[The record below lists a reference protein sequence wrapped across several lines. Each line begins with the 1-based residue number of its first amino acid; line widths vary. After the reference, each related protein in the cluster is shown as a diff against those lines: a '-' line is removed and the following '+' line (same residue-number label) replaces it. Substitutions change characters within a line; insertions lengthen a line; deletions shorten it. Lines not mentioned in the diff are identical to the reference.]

1 MLQSCERKAGSPVC
15 LSWSDAHFRLQP
27 AHNRKT
33 DTNLRQV
40 SALRA
45 GKTHLFALC
54 NSLGQRRT
62 NTPVFILKTTPTS
75 LRRSGEQ
82 RGGFDCCPKRA
93 TASQA
98 RGVGRTR
105 LRPTPSYPPLT
116 KSIDTHWWLDS
127 PGALYSLLAPISMF
141 NSRLPFP
148 PSALFFARPGST
160 VRHFLLSPKDRNP
173 VRPTGAQ
180 C

>member
-105 LRPTPSYPPLT
+105 LRPTPSYAPPPD
-116 KSIDTHWWLDS
+116 KIHR
-127 PGALYSLLAPISMF
+127 YSLVARFTRRPVQ
-141 NSRLPFP
+141 P
-148 PSALFFARPGST
+148 ARPQ
-160 VRHFLLSPKDRNP
+160 VRHHIH
-173 VRPTGAQ
+173 V
-180 C
+180 